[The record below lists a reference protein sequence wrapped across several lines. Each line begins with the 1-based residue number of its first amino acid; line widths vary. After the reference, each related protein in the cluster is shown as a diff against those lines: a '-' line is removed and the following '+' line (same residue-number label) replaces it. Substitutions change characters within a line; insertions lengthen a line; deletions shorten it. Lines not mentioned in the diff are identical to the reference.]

1 MCSGARTRVLVVCL
15 GGVLAALLTAGPL
28 EAGEGPPLAF
38 VLRGE
43 TQHLYHI
50 HAQGPAQPHPSIL
63 FVPGDGGWHG
73 AAVDMGWMM
82 ARLGY
87 EVYGFDVR
95 RYLTG
100 FTRDHRALTQDQ
112 VASDMDQV
120 VGQVASWSHPPV
132 ILVGWSQGAAMVVL
146 AAARTGHK
154 EMLGG
159 VLTIA
164 LPEAG
169 FLGWRWRD
177 SLLALFRR
185 DAHEPEF
192 QVAPLLPQ
200 IAPLPAWMVYGT
212 RDRITPA
219 RAARRLVSLARR
231 PRRRREIQGGSHR
244 LMGHRAEL
252 FASLRSGLAW
262 VERWD
267 SGPRFRRSRAAAK
280 SQDSGPTSP
289 Q

>member
-1 MCSGARTRVLVVCL
+1 MRSGVRTRVFLACL
-15 GGVLAALLTAGPL
+15 GIVLAAWLTSGPL
-28 EAGEGPPLAF
+28 EAGEFVRQDF

-43 TQHLYHI
+43 TQHLFHI
-50 HAQGPAQPHPSIL
+50 PAEGPAQNRPSIL
-63 FVPGDGGWHG
+63 FVPGDGGWRG
-73 AAVDMGWMM
+73 AAVDMGRMM
-82 ARLGY
+82 ATLGY

-95 RYLTG
+95 RYLMG
-100 FTRDHRALTQDQ
+100 FTKRRGALTEDQ
-112 VASDMDQV
+112 VASDME
-120 VGQVASWSHPPV
+120 QVAALVASGSHQPV
-132 ILVGWSQGAAMVVL
+132 ILVGWSQGAAMAVL

-154 EMLGG
+154 EMVGG

-200 IAPLPAWMVYGT
+200 IAPVPTWMVYGT
-212 RDRITPA
+212 SDRVTPA
-219 RAARRLVSLARR
+219 TAARRLVSLARR

-244 LMGHRAEL
+244 LTGHRAEL
-252 FASLRSGLAW
+252 FASLRAGLAW

-267 SGPRFRRSRAAAK
+267 SGPRLRLSRAAAR
-280 SQDSGPTSP
+280 
-289 Q
+289 

>member
-1 MCSGARTRVLVVCL
+1 MQMGSGARTRVFVLCL
-15 GGVLAALLTAGPL
+15 GIVLAAWLTSGPL
-28 EAGEGPPLAF
+28 EAGEFVPQAF

-43 TQHLYHI
+43 TQHLFHI
-50 HAQGPAQPHPSIL
+50 PAQGPAQNRPSIL
-63 FVPGDGGWHG
+63 FVPGDAGWRG
-73 AAVDMGWMM
+73 AAVDMGRMM
-82 ARLGY
+82 ATLGY
-87 EVYGFDVR
+87 DVYGFDVR

-100 FTRDHRALTQDQ
+100 FTKSRGALTEDQ
-112 VASDMDQV
+112 VASDMEQV
-120 VGQVASWSHPPV
+120 VAQVASWSHPPV

-154 EMLGG
+154 EMVGG

-200 IAPLPAWMVYGT
+200 VAPVPTWMVYGT
-212 RDRITPA
+212 RDRFTPA
-219 RAARRLVSLARR
+219 TVARRLVSLARR
-231 PRRRREIQGGSHR
+231 PRRRREIRGGSHQ
-244 LMGHRAEL
+244 LTGQRAEL
-252 FASLRSGLAW
+252 LASLRAGLAW

-267 SGPRFRRSRAAAK
+267 SGSRLRLSRAAAK
-280 SQDSGPTSP
+280 
-289 Q
+289 

>member
-1 MCSGARTRVLVVCL
+1 MFARARTRVLLSCVGIL
-15 GGVLAALLTAGPL
+15 LAAWLTPATL
-28 EAGEGPPLAF
+28 AAGEAVPQAF

-43 TQHLYHI
+43 IQHLFHI
-50 HAQGPAQPHPSIL
+50 PAHGPAQSRPPIL
-63 FVPGDGGWHG
+63 FVPGDGGWRG
-73 AAVDMGWMM
+73 AAVDMGRML
-82 ARLGY
+82 AALGY

-100 FTRDHRALTQDQ
+100 FTKRSGVLTEDQ
-112 VASDMDQV
+112 VASDMQQV
-120 VGQVASWSHPPV
+120 VAQVASWSHAPV
-132 ILVGWSQGAAMVVL
+132 VLVGWSQGATMVVL

-154 EMLGG
+154 EMVGG

-177 SLLALFRR
+177 NLLALLRR
-185 DAHEPEF
+185 EAHEPEF

-200 IAPLPAWMVYGT
+200 VAPIPTWMVYGT

-219 RAARRLVSLARR
+219 SAARRLVSLARR
-231 PRRRREIQGGSHR
+231 PRRRREIQGGNHR
-244 LMGHRAEL
+244 LGGHRAEL

-262 VERWD
+262 LERQD
-267 SGPRFRRSRAAAK
+267 AGPRLGLSRAAA
-280 SQDSGPTSP
+280 P
-289 Q
+289 